1 MAFDQD
7 DIDVFQLL
15 KKLKDANGAYP
26 QELLASRRQTYL
38 NQVAQI
44 GGGVGLAAALKNTAK
59 TGGNAAGLPPIAGTL
74 LESLLVVAI
83 VAEAGT
89 VTYLYRDKIKEVFQS
104 ISNSP
109 KVEQI
114 SSPPV
119 LSSPIPGLEI
129 SLSLTPVA
137 GETEAITET
146 ATPEVTP
153 SLLAEQPTTI
163 SGSSSS
169 GSSAGSGGG
178 GSAVS
183 TPAAPNDNNGH
194 HYGQTPI
201 PQRTK
206 EPGNNSNDTQTQTR
220 PHRNHP

>member
-1 MAFDQD
+1 MAFDQY

-15 KKLKDANGAYP
+15 KKLKGANGAYP
-26 QELLASRRQTYL
+26 QELLASRRQVYL
-38 NQVAQI
+38 KQVAQI

-59 TGGNAAGLPPIAGTL
+59 TGGKVAGLPPAAGAL

-89 VTYLYRDKIKEVFQS
+89 VTYLYRDKIKEVFQN

-114 SSPPV
+114 SNPPV

-129 SLSLTPVA
+129 SVSLTPA
-137 GETEAITET
+137 ANETSTET
-146 ATPEVTP
+146 STPEVTP
-153 SLLAEQPTTI
+153 SLLAEQPTNVTGDQ
-163 SGSSSS
+163 S
-169 GSSAGSGGG
+169 SGGG
-178 GSAVS
+178 SPAVS
-183 TPAAPNDNNGH
+183 TPAATRGNNGNQ
-194 HYGQTPI
+194 YGHTPI

-206 EPGNNSNDTQTQTR
+206 VPGNNSNHNNDTQNQTD
-220 PHRNHP
+220 PGHRHN

>member
-1 MAFDQD
+1 MAFDEK

-15 KKLKDANGAYP
+15 KKLKAANGVYP
-26 QELLASRRQTYL
+26 QELLASRRQMYL
-38 NQVAQI
+38 RQLAEV

-59 TGGNAAGLPPIAGTL
+59 NGGKAVGLPPVAGTL

-83 VAEAGT
+83 VAEVGT
-89 VTYLYRDKIKEVFQS
+89 VTYLYRDKIKEFFQGV
-104 ISNSP
+104 SNSP
-109 KVEQI
+109 NVEQI

-119 LSSPIPGLEI
+119 VSSPIPGVEI
-129 SLSLTPVA
+129 SLSLTPIA
-137 GETEAITET
+137 AETEAITET

-153 SLLAEQPTTI
+153 SLLAEQPTDV
-163 SGSSSS
+163 GGEQSSESS
-169 GSSAGSGGG
+169 SGGG
-178 GSAVS
+178 GSAIS
-183 TPAAPNDNNGH
+183 TPAAPNDNNGN

-206 EPGNNSNDTQTQTR
+206 EPGNNNNDTQNQTR